1 MRTNHATA
9 ELDNVNR
16 QLQLIVELIV
26 PVKQAK
32 RNLWRLVIN
41 GESKNSLTASV
52 FGYCDI
58 YNDLYST
65 ITSGP
70 NDNLVG
76 YFVQLDR
83 LNDAIM
89 YFKRI
94 AVVDEQ
100 KRLIALYGIGLQK
113 LIEACDEVIMRYT
126 KSILPD
132 ELLELCRST
141 SLISMNTENM
151 QTEHLQ
157 RNCTRRASVCM
168 ISIHSHASSRRASYC
183 SDLLRGKLKTTIH
196 GIGNR
201 FARSPVF
208 DGKSSPSKN
217 TLALPEMGAYND
229 HADNNLSSSGHFSS
243 DLETNNY
250 KFLLDAFVIL
260 LSRDLDLLFYTFS
273 NELKSLVFIKLAE
286 LPLAYIYE
294 EAQELCKAI
303 EQLPH
308 KIDSGKFAFYGLLSI
323 IQWFR
328 KSKAVFIKLYQ
339 LNECDR
345 NKLKASFST
354 VNTAIDTIRQQNQ
367 EYIIDDVQ
375 LRNHLRT
382 ESKKNVLDMFK
393 TYYTKFAHKNFS
405 QKPENTGPNG
415 FTVNS
420 INDLSGLK
428 VDGLIG
434 MDILAHFDIRF
445 TRNQI
450 TFSDIPILH
459 ADTAIK
465 LPIIETMMGVPI
477 IKLNIGQEDQRVF
490 FDTGAKLSYLSDE
503 LLVGNSFGEMDD
515 FYPTIGTYKTNV
527 YKIDVDING
536 KVETL
541 TFGSLPA
548 SLKMLLVLGQAK
560 GIIGS
565 ELLNKYSIIL
575 SNSSRILLLEPSNK
589 EEPFDQ
595 HQNSNSGN
603 SQSKNKSILVPEL
616 SFD

>member
-157 RNCTRRASVCM
+157 RNCTRRASVYM
-168 ISIHSHASSRRASYC
+168 TSIRSHASSRRASYC

-382 ESKKNVLDMFK
+382 E
-393 TYYTKFAHKNFS
+393 T
-405 QKPENTGPNG
+405 
-415 FTVNS
+415 
-420 INDLSGLK
+420 
-428 VDGLIG
+428 
-434 MDILAHFDIRF
+434 HFDIRF

-536 KVETL
+536 KVETW